1 MEPQNN
7 AADILLDKLPEL
19 RLEAIRRK
27 KAARAAILR
36 IVLTAAAVYLLFGVV
51 CGVGFVKGESMVPAL
66 FSGDIVL
73 FFRLR
78 SHYAVGDIV
87 LVRTDGSHI
96 KRVAALPGQPVDI
109 DNQKTHRLL
118 IDGAPAVDDYARGD
132 TFRKTGC
139 SLPLTLGED
148 EYFVL
153 GDSRENSVDSRNFGA
168 VRKEQLCG
176 KIIAL
181 LRIEG

>member
-1 MEPQNN
+1 M
-7 AADILLDKLPEL
+7 
-19 RLEAIRRK
+19 
-27 KAARAAILR
+27 
-36 IVLTAAAVYLLFGVV
+36 
-51 CGVGFVKGESMVPAL
+51 
-66 FSGDIVL
+66 
-73 FFRLR
+73 
-78 SHYAVGDIV
+78 
-87 LVRTDGSHI
+87 
-96 KRVAALPGQPVDI
+96 DI

-118 IDGAPAVDDYARGD
+118 IDGAPAEDDYARGD

-176 KIIAL
+176 QIIAL

>member
-1 MEPQNN
+1 MQPQNN
-7 AADILLDKLPEL
+7 AADILLDKLLEL

-51 CGVGFVKGESMVPAL
+51 CGVGFVKGESMEPAL

-87 LVRTDGSHI
+87 LCV
-96 KRVAALPGQPVDI
+96 
-109 DNQKTHRLL
+109 LL
-118 IDGAPAVDDYARGD
+118 V
-132 TFRKTGC
+132 
-139 SLPLTLGED
+139 
-148 EYFVL
+148 
-153 GDSRENSVDSRNFGA
+153 
-168 VRKEQLCG
+168 
-176 KIIAL
+176 
-181 LRIEG
+181 